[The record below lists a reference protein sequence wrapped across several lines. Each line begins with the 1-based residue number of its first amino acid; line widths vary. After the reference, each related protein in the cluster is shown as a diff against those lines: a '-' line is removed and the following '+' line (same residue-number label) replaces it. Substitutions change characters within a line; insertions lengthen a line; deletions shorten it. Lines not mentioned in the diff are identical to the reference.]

1 MCNNNNNY
9 IIIKSVYI
17 VNSLFIGQLGF
28 ASPWMGFSA
37 NLLAIKG
44 ELPLGTKGTLLL
56 PKRSKENLYSM
67 INSTTESTS
76 NHIVFIEV
84 FTL

>member
-1 MCNNNNNY
+1 M
-9 IIIKSVYI
+9 IILLIP
-17 VNSLFIGQLGF
+17 LFIGQLGF
-28 ASPWMGFSA
+28 ASTWMGFSA

-44 ELPLGTKGTLLL
+44 EFPLGTKGTLLL
-56 PKRSKENLYSM
+56 AKRSKENLYSM

-76 NHIVFIEV
+76 NHIAFIEV